1 MKAIKWLIIIIA
13 IIFILF
19 YVVRIQD
26 IIMERIYPKKYEEY
40 VEKYS
45 KENNLDPLLVYAII
59 KAESNFN
66 EKAISSTKAKGL
78 MQLMDETAREIAEK
92 NGYTL
97 QSSEDIFNPETNI
110 RIGTKSFSQLLE
122 KYNGNEKLAMCAYNA
137 GMGNVDNWIEEGIIK
152 EDGSDIENIPY
163 KDTNAYVRKIL
174 RDYKLYKRLYG

>member
-1 MKAIKWLIIIIA
+1 MWIWGGGNYILKAIEWLIIIIA

-92 NGYTL
+92 
-97 QSSEDIFNPETNI
+97 
-110 RIGTKSFSQLLE
+110 
-122 KYNGNEKLAMCAYNA
+122 
-137 GMGNVDNWIEEGIIK
+137 
-152 EDGSDIENIPY
+152 
-163 KDTNAYVRKIL
+163 
-174 RDYKLYKRLYG
+174 KRLYITKLRRYI